1 MNRSDSIAEATRRFI
16 EADRKH
22 AVARAK
28 AASTEKAL
36 QRLGDNYARFRATR
50 AAA

>member
-1 MNRSDSIAEATRRFI
+1 MNRTDSIAEATRRFI

-22 AVARAK
+22 AIARAK
-28 AASTEKAL
+28 VATTTGAL
-36 QRLGDNYARFRATR
+36 DRLSQNHAKFRAER